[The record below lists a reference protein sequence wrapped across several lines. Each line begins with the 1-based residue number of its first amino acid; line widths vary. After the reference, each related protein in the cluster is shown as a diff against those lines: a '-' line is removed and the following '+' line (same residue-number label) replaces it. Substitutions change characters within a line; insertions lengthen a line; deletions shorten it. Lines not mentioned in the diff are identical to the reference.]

1 MKKFLMFLTLLFIFN
16 IPPWAAALPQSVEL
30 RLKPDLDQP
39 YRFREVIR
47 TELNTGKP
55 DGTQQ
60 KIVTTQQLVYTLTA
74 LERDP
79 TGVRLQVSYEQFR
92 IEESGAAGVK
102 TFDFRK
108 PSPELPQYSP
118 YLLMVI
124 KPFDLKV
131 QPDGQVRMVDG
142 YEPLIA
148 EVLKK
153 YDPAKPNQPA
163 QGSLE
168 FIRKTF
174 ADTLG
179 DAALEEK
186 LSELFLPEQTVAVGQ
201 TWQRRTILTKR
212 LPTIAD
218 AKLTLVKQSPES
230 IVIRKNA
237 KLRSNLAAPPPLALD
252 QLAMVY
258 EFNGTETATLTL
270 DRSTG
275 LPLNLR
281 STMAIRGK
289 IRVVAGPDAMKDKT
303 YPFSAK
309 GATTVEL
316 VKE

>member
-1 MKKFLMFLTLLFIFN
+1 MRNLLFNSILFLIFLLATSVLAV
-16 IPPWAAALPQSVEL
+16 PPTVT
-30 RLKPDLDQP
+30 LKLNPSLDQP
-39 YRFREVIR
+39 YRVREVIQ
-47 TELNTGKP
+47 TELNTGRS
-55 DGTQQ
+55 DGTMQ
-60 KIVTTQQLVYTLTA
+60 KITTKQQTVYTLTA
-74 LERDP
+74 LEKDP

-92 IEESGAAGVK
+92 IEESGAAGIK

-153 YDPAKPNQPA
+153 YDPIKPNQPA

-218 AKLTLVKQSPES
+218 AKLTLIKQSPES
-230 IVIRKNA
+230 IVIRKNV
-237 KLRSNLAAPPPLALD
+237 KLRSNPAAPPPLALD
-252 QLAMVY
+252 QLTMVY

-270 DRSTG
+270 ERSTG
-275 LPLNLR
+275 LPLTLQ
-281 STMAIRGK
+281 SAMAIRGK
-289 IRVVAGPDAMKDKT
+289 IRVVTGPEAMKGKA

-309 GATTVEL
+309 STTTVEL